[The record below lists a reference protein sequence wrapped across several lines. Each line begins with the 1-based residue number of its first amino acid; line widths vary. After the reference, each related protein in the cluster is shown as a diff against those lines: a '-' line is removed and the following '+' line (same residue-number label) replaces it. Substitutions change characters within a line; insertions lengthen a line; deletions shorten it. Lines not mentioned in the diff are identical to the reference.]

1 MKKIYMILAAMT
13 LLSLSLNAQ
22 IDATKKVDQTQQTA
36 PTGKKVDMQLG
47 VAKMALNPTVHRAP
61 ARATETTTVTFTAGT
76 DVASAKTITKDGV
89 TITNTQTQTNNNSF
103 SYNPY
108 RLYAGTV
115 TFTTTTG
122 NITRIVIN
130 GTTTTYPVSRLSG
143 TGFSVS
149 NNVGTWNGSAS
160 SVTLTASGQARA
172 SSIVVTVETETGG
185 DNPSVTTESVTVHE
199 NATENS
205 SYLPVWGYNY
215 DVYPQYNQMLY
226 TAEQLGNLRAGTKI
240 ISLTFYPTTTQLF
253 SGGNVTVSLG
263 TTTQN
268 SYSAF
273 EDIVPDDLIE
283 VASITPANQNYST
296 TGWTINF
303 STPFIYNGGNL
314 LVQIE
319 TETGT
324 WKSTSFYG
332 TNQSANMGFYTYY
345 NSSGSSGAGWYGA
358 LQTFQPK
365 ATFTYEGFTG
375 PIHDLSIALSAPATA
390 GAGTTVDVTATVTNN
405 GDFAENGYTVTV
417 SDGTNI
423 VNITAQE
430 ELGIGETATF
440 TVQFATSANAAG
452 STVNYTATV
461 ACTDDAVAANN
472 SATAS
477 TSLLNLPPPINV
489 AATAGNNHNATMTWE
504 PPVDPLPVTE
514 SFENDGDGYNWTWSN
529 TLSANTGTGLVYSES
544 YHNNESGSGGV
555 ALYPDNWLISPEAIL
570 NGTFSLYAKGQD
582 ANYPAEVFG
591 VYVCVGDYN
600 PNDLSN
606 FQQVGSDITTTS
618 SMTQYTY
625 DLSSFNGQIGHIAI
639 VHHEVTDQF
648 VLDIDD
654 ITFLAPPQPVSYNIY
669 LDGVL
674 VGNVPS
680 STNPLSYDFSNLADG
695 NHTCAVS
702 AVYDLG
708 ESVAVP
714 ATFTITS
721 LPTPNAPTVTP
732 TTGDANVTISITPDP
747 VTDGNLV
754 YYVEYNGQQTQDL
767 TFPRGETD
775 YVVTVHAYTTATSNY
790 NESPEA
796 VIPVTIPALPQ
807 TPAPT
812 IAISSTTDNEVTITA
827 TGNGTVILNIPGYPQ
842 ATGNGSASITVPRHM
857 SDYVVTATATAQASG
872 ELVSTT
878 TTQNI
883 TVPGMSND
891 GWTQMTGTYDNPNDL
906 LSFLTLDANADTTMV
921 MLLDQFLESTV
932 FNDHPS
938 SYTYVLKETKVIN
951 GVDSTMT
958 SNPATIPVYKTN
970 STMRS
975 LYTEAQVL
983 ADDYADEA
991 NRLTANAVNGEMDY
1005 DVVPD
1010 NNVLYYSLY
1019 RGGIQEQTPVV
1030 DVDHRISQLQK
1041 FEDKVGDNVTYYL
1054 TENHPTG
1061 ILPRYDHEDN
1071 IGSQIVERLDV
1082 DYVTGVTG
1090 DQMSYVPVI
1099 WTFGLYTARGD
1110 GKNNSYG
1117 SDIKV
1122 NELGGVDVSSDI
1134 IVNWSDNNKM
1144 KVNGVDYYVVS
1155 PVITLDAVAPEL
1167 VKANDNESYKYE
1179 PYMYRVWCT
1188 YTDAHNFGHVINPDG
1203 INYSLI
1209 ETGLIEAPFLIGEVQ
1224 ADTLSDPSH
1233 VVIGRDLGHVSPQT
1247 QWSFAV
1253 TKEAVT
1259 NGDIKFVVRYYYK
1272 KVVTEPAS
1280 PDQPAGMRGNRD
1292 GGADYAIYE
1301 KSTSSSNI
1309 VTGVNEL
1316 WNTGKV
1322 VISQT
1327 YVNALGMQS
1336 DKPFDGLNI
1345 VVTRFS
1351 DGTTTTT
1358 KVVR

>member
-13 LLSLSLNAQ
+13 LLSMSLNAQ
-22 IDATKKVDQTQQTA
+22 QLTTIDRSQLKTAYTNPTTSFYNTLKSIKGMSGILPEVNPNWSSSKGQSRAPLKINSDETTVGPFTGNYFDPNAGMGFGNAYNQAQMVLIEVDLDRSDYANFIGEEIVGFRLALAGDATK
-36 PTGKKVDMQLG
+36 
-47 VAKMALNPTVHRAP
+47 TVQVGQFIAWPFDSNGSFEQDNRHTWSIGELTTP
-61 ARATETTTVTFTAGT
+61 AG
-76 DVASAKTITKDGV
+76 
-89 TITNTQTQTNNNSF
+89 
-103 SYNPY
+103 NPY
-108 RLYAGTV
+108 YEKV
-115 TFTTTTG
+115 TSTSGLESGAEYLIVYENDNVAFNGGLTTLDVG
-122 NITRIVIN
+122 NNVISVNRN
-130 GTTTTYPVSRLSG
+130 GT
-143 TGFSVS
+143 
-149 NNVGTWNGSAS
+149 
-160 SVTLTASGQARA
+160 
-172 SSIVVTVETETGG
+172 II
-185 DNPSVTTESVTVHE
+185 ES
-199 NATENS
+199 NAT
-205 SYLPVWGYNY
+205 
-215 DVYPQYNQMLY
+215 
-226 TAEQLGNLRAGTKI
+226 
-240 ISLTFYPTTTQLF
+240 
-253 SGGNVTVSLG
+253 
-263 TTTQN
+263 
-268 SYSAF
+268 
-273 EDIVPDDLIE
+273 
-283 VASITPANQNYST
+283 
-296 TGWTINF
+296 
-303 STPFIYNGGNL
+303 
-314 LVQIE
+314 
-319 TETGT
+319 
-324 WKSTSFYG
+324 
-332 TNQSANMGFYTYY
+332 
-345 NSSGSSGAGWYGA
+345 
-358 LQTFQPK
+358 
-365 ATFTYEGFTG
+365 
-375 PIHDLSIALSAPATA
+375 
-390 GAGTTVDVTATVTNN
+390 
-405 GDFAENGYTVTV
+405 
-417 SDGTNI
+417 
-423 VNITAQE
+423 
-430 ELGIGETATF
+430 
-440 TVQFATSANAAG
+440 
-452 STVNYTATV
+452 
-461 ACTDDAVAANN
+461 TDA
-472 SATAS
+472 
-477 TSLLNLPPPINV
+477 
-489 AATAGNNHNATMTWE
+489 
-504 PPVDPLPVTE
+504 
-514 SFENDGDGYNWTWSN
+514 
-529 TLSANTGTGLVYSES
+529 
-544 YHNNESGSGGV
+544 
-555 ALYPDNWLISPEAIL
+555 
-570 NGTFSLYAKGQD
+570 
-582 ANYPAEVFG
+582 
-591 VYVCVGDYN
+591 
-600 PNDLSN
+600 
-606 FQQVGSDITTTS
+606 
-618 SMTQYTY
+618 
-625 DLSSFNGQIGHIAI
+625 
-639 VHHEVTDQF
+639 
-648 VLDIDD
+648 
-654 ITFLAPPQPVSYNIY
+654 
-669 LDGVL
+669 
-674 VGNVPS
+674 
-680 STNPLSYDFSNLADG
+680 
-695 NHTCAVS
+695 
-702 AVYDLG
+702 
-708 ESVAVP
+708 
-714 ATFTITS
+714 ATFTITANGNYYTIRSKSGYYIGRTSSSNGMNTNANSAYNNSITFSNNNVVIRGRGTTNNNTYYLRFNSSSGNDNYRFRYYARTSQQDIQLYKKVTPTAPAYVALQDGQWHEFYLDNPVTFNVGSDNAGLS
-721 LPTPNAPTVTP
+721 LGYTYVQYPTGTTGQNLFPIGINPQSTTHDHYANLTMTTSGNGDIVITVPSYNTMFQTITVTDNNTGNTLTSWSSAETTVTDGTYTYYQMPSGWTLSGVYMFTYTTSGYTFGYLSSDSESSITISSSLLNGSDNVSVTITGAALDEGQYVDVNGDSRSLTSGYTFSQSWNPVDLSGGSSTTTGFVQFDFSQYGDLAVQLIFKSKKPTPNAPTVTP

-747 VTDGNLV
+747 ATDGNLV
-754 YYVEYNGQQTQDL
+754 YYVDNNGQQTQDL

-775 YVVTVHAYTTATSNY
+775 YVVTVHAYTTATENY
-790 NESPEA
+790 NQSPEA
-796 VIPVTIPALPQ
+796 VVPVTIPALPQ

-812 IAISSTTDNEVTITA
+812 IAISSQTDDEVTITA
-827 TGNGTVILNIPGYPQ
+827 TGNGTVILNIPGYEP

-970 STMRS
+970 STMRG

-991 NRLTANAVNGEMDY
+991 NRLTANAVNSEMDY

-1019 RGGIQEQTPVV
+1019 RGGKDEPTPVV

-1041 FEDKVGDNVTYYL
+1041 FEDKVGDNVTYYF

-1082 DYVTGVTG
+1082 DYVTGETG

-1188 YTDAHNFGHVINPDG
+1188 YTDAHNFGHVVNPDG

-1259 NGDIKFVVRYYYK
+1259 NGDIKFVARYYYK

-1280 PDQPAGMRGNRD
+1280 PDQPSGMRGNRD

-1316 WNTGKV
+1316 WSDYGKV

-1327 YVNALGMQS
+1327 YVNAQGMQS